1 QLPSLRNLMVS
12 SAPLAPDLA
21 RKFQGATGIPITLGW
36 GLSEYTN
43 FACCCSPFDE
53 PQERERLMFGWE
65 VPSVGPA
72 LEGTEVDVLDARGSP
87 AAEGEKGELAI
98 RGHSTMEGYF
108 SDPEATA
115 RVLAADGWLR
125 TGDEGFWQLDRGR
138 RVFFVSGRLKELII
152 RDAEKYSPLQL

>member
-1 QLPSLRNLMVS
+1 
-12 SAPLAPDLA
+12 
-21 RKFQGATGIPITLGW
+21 
-36 GLSEYTN
+36 
-43 FACCCSPFDE
+43 
-53 PQERERLMFGWE
+53 RERLMFGWE

-138 RVFFVSGRLKELII
+138 RVFFVSGRIKELII
-152 RDAEKYSPLQL
+152 RDAEKYSPLQLERRIVAAIPEISGRLVVVGFPHPEHGEEIGAYLETDSLDDALKGRLAA